1 MMQDQNPVACAD
13 EISTGL
19 DAAVTHDI
27 VHSIVAFAKAAKT
40 TRVVSLLQPGPETFC
55 LFDEVILLAKGYVI
69 YAGPIDEVVSYFEAL
84 GYRQSSIIDVADFL
98 QLIPTPDGAMLFDP
112 ASSPVDEHYTAEGFA
127 AAFAQ
132 SERYK
137 MIKAELNSSSPYDWT
152 RPKSNES
159 GATNGVPKEFEI
171 KYQNSFFRTTKLNIS
186 RHFTLWKRDKAF
198 ILGKLFE
205 NIGMAVA
212 TGGILFGS
220 GRVSWDLNGTVD
232 RGYADDLNQFSAG
245 IYGALFM
252 TTFHIL
258 LGTEYQALDFANF
271 MSLKISLPKHYRLSF
286 CDLGT
291 MTSAPD
297 EIDGRS
303 IHYKHCDANF
313 YQTFAFVFGR
323 LISTIPQ
330 VCCKSKRRLK
340 YNCLT

>member
-27 VHSIVAFAKAAKT
+27 VHSIVAFAKAAQT

-69 YAGPIDEVVSYFEAL
+69 YAGPISEVVDYFSAL
-84 GYRQSSIIDVADFL
+84 GYKQVSTIDVADFL

-127 AAFAQ
+127 EAFQQ
-132 SERYK
+132 SEQFKKITAALEAPSR
-137 MIKAELNSSSPYDWT
+137 YDWT
-152 RPKSNES
+152 KHKTS
-159 GATNGVPKEFEI
+159 GSKQSRNGVPNEFKI
-171 KYQNSFFRTTKLNIS
+171 KYQNSFFRTMTLNLS

-198 ILGKLFE
+198 IYGKLFE
-205 NIGMAVA
+205 NIGMAIA

-220 GRVSWDLNGTVD
+220 GKITWDANTPID
-232 RGYADDLNQFSAG
+232 QAYADDLNQFSAG

-258 LGTEYQALDFANF
+258 LGENENLLQN
-271 MSLKISLPKHYRLSF
+271 SLFLFYETLTILHIFSP
-286 CDLGT
+286 GT

-330 VCCKSKRRLK
+330 VLITLK
-340 YNCLT
+340 VTKNSIGYIH